1 MTENLVKLDLSRFT
15 PSDIGKVRRVGA
27 KLKLMRRWFRFDRGE
42 CAEGEEIRLYSGD
55 RGPARYSAYRIV
67 RRRDGRYVLLP
78 ERSDDAIWETRS
90 IDAVIDALPQDFYYA
105 DYAIGA
111 PKGN

>member
-1 MTENLVKLDLSRFT
+1 MSDKLVNLDLSRFT
-15 PSDIGKVRRVGA
+15 KSDIAKLRGVGA
-27 KLKLMRRWFRFDRGE
+27 KLKLMRRWFRYDQGE

-78 ERSDDAIWETRS
+78 ERTDDPIHEARS
-90 IDAVIDALPQDFYYA
+90 IDAVIDALPQNFYYA

-111 PKGN
+111 PDRN